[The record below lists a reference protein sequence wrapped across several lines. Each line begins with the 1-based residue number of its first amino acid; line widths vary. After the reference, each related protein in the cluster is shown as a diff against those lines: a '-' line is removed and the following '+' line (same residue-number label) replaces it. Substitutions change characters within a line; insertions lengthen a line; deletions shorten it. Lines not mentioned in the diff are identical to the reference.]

1 MLIVSQDK
9 KQVANFDIVS
19 NVNIMQI
26 NNSTKVIAIGIMG
39 NYMEDNFFDL
49 ATYNNEDRAKQVL
62 RDLWSAYAN
71 GEKVF
76 IMPEK

>member
-9 KQVANFDIVS
+9 KQIANLDIVS

-26 NNSTKVIAIGIMG
+26 NNTTKVIAICLMG

-49 ATYNNEDRAKQVL
+49 ATYENEVKAKRVL
-62 RDLWSAYAN
+62 ESLWSAYAN
-71 GEKVF
+71 GFKVF